1 VKEWGLIFFGL
12 IICGLIYFIHITRS
26 ENMRVI
32 INAAYKIEDTHK
44 QLMASKA
51 KYDNA
56 IARINKA
63 SEQVE
68 STARTVERTVR
79 KINND
84 MTLVFDKQQ
93 RSIKDFEK
101 RLRDMF

>member
-1 VKEWGLIFFGL
+1 MKEWGLIFCGF

-26 ENMRVI
+26 ENMKVLL
-32 INAAYKIEDTHK
+32 NAAYKIEDTHK

-51 KYDNA
+51 KYDSA
-56 IARINKA
+56 IVKINKA

-68 STARTVERTVR
+68 STARTVERTIR

-84 MTLVFDKQQ
+84 MNAVFDKQH